1 MRPPWLDGSRE
12 EAELEALQTDVMRF
26 TAILGLCLAA
36 IFSLVHSAALEQAA
50 PVPPPVQAQPPVAD
64 EPAAREAVL
73 AVAKI
78 PPTVAAVEKP
88 ASPRPATPA
97 PFAETGD
104 PQPGFTLEFASVGA
118 LESLLRSKAVQLYAH
133 REGKF
138 WVVNSQGG
146 VVPATAPQAYY
157 VMHADTV
164 PPALREAVTTGA
176 AVGAV
181 TWGVTLPAATASQIT
196 RLTSSRKSGNLVIMP
211 DGSVGADN

>member
-50 PVPPPVQAQPPVAD
+50 PVPPPVQAQRPV
-64 EPAAREAVL
+64 
-73 AVAKI
+73 
-78 PPTVAAVEKP
+78 
-88 ASPRPATPA
+88 TPA
-97 PFAETGD
+97 PSAETGD
-104 PQPGFTLEFASVGA
+104 PEPGFTLEFASVGA

-146 VVPATAPQAYY
+146 VVPANAPQAYY

-181 TWGVTLPAATASQIT
+181 TWGVTLPAATVSQIT